1 MARFLNIGLEN
12 SVNID
17 KIISIVNAN
26 SNHGRRLIKSAK
38 EENIL
43 IDATGGKKTKSI
55 IITESRIITSSNRA
69 DTLRKRFNEEV

>member
-55 IITESRIITSSNRA
+55 IITESRIIISSNRA